1 MDRVTVRGGYE
12 FRNFCSTGRQAQ
24 KFHLAAS
31 GRHDIQRRMSAV
43 TLLGYLA
50 AAVSTASF
58 LPQAWKIIKSR
69 QTKDISF
76 GMYLLTIAA
85 FGLWLTF
92 GILARQWPL
101 VVSNSIC
108 FILSAF
114 ILAMKVLP
122 QSRKNAVADA
132 LEKPGR

>member
-1 MDRVTVRGGYE
+1 M
-12 FRNFCSTGRQAQ
+12 F
-24 KFHLAAS
+24 
-31 GRHDIQRRMSAV
+31 AV

-76 GMYLLTIAA
+76 GMYLLTVAA

-92 GILARQWPL
+92 GILARLWPL

-122 QSRKNAVADA
+122 QSHKNAVADV
-132 LEKPGR
+132 LEKPNR

>member
-1 MDRVTVRGGYE
+1 MTLSRWAGGGN
-12 FRNFCSTGRQAQ
+12 FRNIRSTGRQAQ
-24 KFHLAAS
+24 KLHLAAS
-31 GRHDIQRRMSAV
+31 GGHDIQRRMFAV
-43 TLLGYLA
+43 SLLGYLA

-76 GMYLLTIAA
+76 GMYFLTVTA

-114 ILAMKVLP
+114 ILVMKVLP

-132 LEKPGR
+132 LEKPDR

>member
-1 MDRVTVRGGYE
+1 M
-12 FRNFCSTGRQAQ
+12 F
-24 KFHLAAS
+24 
-31 GRHDIQRRMSAV
+31 AV

-76 GMYLLTIAA
+76 GMYLLTVTA
-85 FGLWLTF
+85 FGLWLAF
-92 GILARQWPL
+92 GILARLWPL
-101 VVSNSIC
+101 VVSNCIC

-132 LEKPGR
+132 LEKPNR

>member
-1 MDRVTVRGGYE
+1 M
-12 FRNFCSTGRQAQ
+12 F
-24 KFHLAAS
+24 
-31 GRHDIQRRMSAV
+31 AV
-43 TLLGYLA
+43 SLLGYLA

-76 GMYLLTIAA
+76 GMYFLTVAA

-92 GILARQWPL
+92 GILVQQWPL

-114 ILAMKVLP
+114 ILMMKVVRRDRFVICPLP
-122 QSRKNAVADA
+122 KNTTAA
-132 LEKPGR
+132 LPNTNNFDNLSIFC